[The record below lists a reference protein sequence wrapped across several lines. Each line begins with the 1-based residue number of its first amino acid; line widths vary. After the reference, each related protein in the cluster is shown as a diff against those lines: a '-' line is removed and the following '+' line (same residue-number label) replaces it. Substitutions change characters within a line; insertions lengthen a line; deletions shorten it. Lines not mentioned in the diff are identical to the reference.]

1 MAIQNAPFITL
12 ISVRFKQELEWYR
25 TNGEK
30 IALAHYRYS
39 LPSASVETGL

>member
-25 TNGEK
+25 TTGEK
-30 IALAHYRYS
+30 ITLENYRYT
-39 LPSASVETGL
+39 LPFAIVEIEL